1 MSNED
6 QADKC
11 IQIAL
16 AAIEEQNWSK
26 AEKFL
31 DKSMKFHQSKEAQN
45 LLYKL
50 DTLRRRANE
59 SQAAPD
65 PPTPAEPEIKEP
77 TYTEE

>member
-6 QADKC
+6 QATKC
-11 IQIAL
+11 VKIAL

-31 DKSMKFHQSKEAQN
+31 EKSMKFQQSKEAQN

-50 DTLRRRANE
+50 DTLRRRHRE
-59 SQAAPD
+59 SQAETGP
-65 PPTPAEPEIKEP
+65 
-77 TYTEE
+77 